1 MWSFCVTSLPAA
13 PCLPQWICLTFAWD
27 DDDEPDEQA
36 LTFCALQVQSMQ
48 EMFAFLFPYVN
59 YMPKNNCPFGTN
71 RKLFFELLVSLDPV
85 LQEDSSLDCSGLFSV
100 AQLILQ

>member
-1 MWSFCVTSLPAA
+1 MSKL
-13 PCLPQWICLTFAWD
+13 
-27 DDDEPDEQA
+27 

-59 YMPKNNCPFGTN
+59 CHLATLNLQKNCPFGTT

-100 AQLILQ
+100 AHLILQ

>member
-1 MWSFCVTSLPAA
+1 MSKL
-13 PCLPQWICLTFAWD
+13 
-27 DDDEPDEQA
+27 

-59 YMPKNNCPFGTN
+59 SHLATLNLQNYMPKNNCPFGTT

>member
-1 MWSFCVTSLPAA
+1 
-13 PCLPQWICLTFAWD
+13 LTFAWD
-27 DDDEPDEQA
+27 DDDKPDEQA

-59 YMPKNNCPFGTN
+59 SHLAAPNFQNYMRKNNCPFGTT

-85 LQEDSSLDCSGLFSV
+85 LQEDSSQACSLLHS
-100 AQLILQ
+100 